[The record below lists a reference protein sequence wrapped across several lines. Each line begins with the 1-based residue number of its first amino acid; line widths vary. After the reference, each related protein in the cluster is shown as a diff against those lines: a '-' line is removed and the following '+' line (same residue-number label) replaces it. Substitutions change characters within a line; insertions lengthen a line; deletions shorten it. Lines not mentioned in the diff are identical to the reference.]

1 VNKSKKLDMSL
12 DQLSYMPNL
21 FFPFGGFGQDFYEN
35 LTLMAQLDTE
45 YRQLLNTTGIDT
57 LKLLHQ
63 ITFSCEQI
71 LDHCYFG
78 YGTFIDGN
86 TCCLLFFG
94 DPEYG
99 MAGKCFRTNNRNLNF
114 TLKESSA
121 QSGLVV
127 KLTTKKYVINSL
139 NYNILNYPASLFDGV
154 SFAATNRQNHLYAVV
169 PKIKSLVPN
178 AFNAISLKKITLD
191 RSRKQ
196 SPFGPYLC
204 VGDDDLDTY
213 AHLTPDNVTYTRE
226 HCIISQKQKSVVNT
240 YNCSLIYFTAI
251 PDTDYCGPTETTN
264 IYFER

>member
-1 VNKSKKLDMSL
+1 VDYSIDNVNVSDTGPVDFPEFVLCLESPWDVNKSKKLNMSL
-12 DQLSYMPNL
+12 DLLSYMPNL

-57 LKLLHQ
+57 HKLLHQ

-99 MAGKCFRTNNRNLNF
+99 MAGKCFRTNNKNLNF

-127 KLTTKKYVINSL
+127 KLTI
-139 NYNILNYPASLFDGV
+139 
-154 SFAATNRQNHLYAVV
+154 
-169 PKIKSLVPN
+169 
-178 AFNAISLKKITLD
+178 KKICYQQL
-191 RSRKQ
+191 KLQ
-196 SPFGPYLC
+196 Y
-204 VGDDDLDTY
+204 
-213 AHLTPDNVTYTRE
+213 
-226 HCIISQKQKSVVNT
+226 SQLS
-240 YNCSLIYFTAI
+240 C
-251 PDTDYCGPTETTN
+251 
-264 IYFER
+264 